1 MNFNWKLAIL
11 QNKFLG
17 QSVEE
22 VKGDYVLTKP
32 ICWGIPTGDDDD
44 DDNVE
49 NKELEVKSDCLL
61 TNARPAPPPCLTDHQ
76 RHPIQTL
83 MYKPP
88 LHLPLQP
95 TLISVPSYTPK
106 P

>member
-49 NKELEVKSDCLL
+49 NKELEQKSDKEKFGDDYDDDDDDNVENKELEVKSDCLL
-61 TNARPAPPPCLTDHQ
+61 TNARPS
-76 RHPIQTL
+76 
-83 MYKPP
+83 P
-88 LHLPLQP
+88 L
-95 TLISVPSYTPK
+95 SN
-106 P
+106 